1 MKARRALLLML
12 AVSLQGCVMMP
23 RTVYRTDPE
32 CGTVQKRM
40 QLEPVQYGSIAGCS
54 NEGCAV
60 LLAAAGLVTAASVV
74 VSGSIVIVG
83 ETVYWLERQGPNQPA
98 CVKPPPGAPVRYGVP
113 LPAPAPA
120 SPVNPPAQQAP

>member
-1 MKARRALLLML
+1 MVR
-12 AVSLQGCVMMP
+12 SSP
-23 RTVYRTDPE
+23 RPNPE

-98 CVKPPPGAPVRYGVP
+98 CVRPPAGTRERYGMP
-113 LPAPAPA
+113 
-120 SPVNPPAQQAP
+120 